1 MGTHPAHGVSVG
13 GKTTAH
19 REWVDTPVRWSW
31 VTEVVR
37 EDVQGLQSTH
47 GSVLLAPPRAPV
59 VAPDQ
64 ELRRLG

>member
-1 MGTHPAHGVSVG
+1 MEMV
-13 GKTTAH
+13 
-19 REWVDTPVRWSW
+19 WSW